1 MAPEG
6 KGRRAKWLVLVL
18 LFVLALAVG
27 VGVFVRWPLGA
38 YSKLTL
44 AELAWAGVH
53 GHSLTLGGLHV
64 HYLEGGAGK
73 PVVLV
78 HGLGGQSQDWAR
90 LMPQLVQAGFH
101 VYAPDLPGF
110 GETSKPRERTYSI
123 REQAGFVEAFLEA
136 KGLDRVRLVGVSMGG
151 WVAATVALD
160 APQRVEQL
168 VLIDSAGLAF
178 KPDFDVA
185 LFAPK
190 TPAQVD
196 ALLALLMP
204 RPDALPTF
212 VKEDLVRQ
220 VTPRGWVIE
229 RALVSMGAGADVLDG
244 RLSSLQVPL
253 LLLWGKQDLITP
265 LALGEAMHK
274 AVPASTLEVFDGC
287 GHLAFSNC
295 SSRVG
300 PRLIAFLTG
309 TGTAA
314 GGRVEV
320 PTK

>member
-6 KGRRAKWLVLVL
+6 KGRRAKWLVLGL
-18 LFVLALAVG
+18 LFVLLLAVG
-27 VGVFVRWPLGA
+27 AGAFARWPLWA
-38 YSKLTL
+38 YSKLTR
-44 AELAWAGVH
+44 AQLAWGGIHA
-53 GHSLTLGGLHV
+53 HSLTLEGLQV

-90 LMPQLVQAGFH
+90 LMPQLVRAGFH

-110 GETSKPRERTYSI
+110 GETSKPRDRTYSI
-123 REQAGFVEAFLEA
+123 REQAGFVEALLEA
-136 KGLDRVRLVGVSMGG
+136 KGLDRVLLVGVSMGG
-151 WVAATVALD
+151 WVAAMVALG
-160 APQRVEQL
+160 APQRVERL
-168 VLIDSAGLAF
+168 VLIDSAGFSF
-178 KPDFDVA
+178 KPGFDVG

-204 RPDALPTF
+204 RPEALPTF
-212 VKEDLVRQ
+212 VKEDVVRQ
-220 VTPRGWVIE
+220 VGPRGWVIE
-229 RALVSMGAGADVLDG
+229 RALASMGSGADILDG
-244 RLSSLQVPL
+244 KLSSLQVPL

-265 LALGEAMHK
+265 LALGEAMHR
-274 AVPASTLEVFDGC
+274 AVPASALEVFDGC

-295 SSRVG
+295 SARVG

-309 TGTAA
+309 NGPAA
-314 GGRVEV
+314 GDTVEV
-320 PTK
+320 PAK